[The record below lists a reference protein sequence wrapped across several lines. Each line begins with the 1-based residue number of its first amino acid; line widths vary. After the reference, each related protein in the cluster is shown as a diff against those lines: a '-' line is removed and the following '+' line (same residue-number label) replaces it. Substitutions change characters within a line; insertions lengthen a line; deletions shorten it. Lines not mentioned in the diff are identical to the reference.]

1 MPLFTCFMFSPTA
14 RDIMLI
20 AVYPL
25 EYLQMM
31 DWAIWLSEISQLSL
45 FMDGALFVV
54 GESRVWAERV
64 AEAAADP

>member
-1 MPLFTCFMFSPTA
+1 
-14 RDIMLI
+14 
-20 AVYPL
+20 
-25 EYLQMM
+25 M
-31 DWAIWLSEISQLSL
+31 DWAVWLSEISQLSL